1 MQYSVKPGFTAF
13 MAGLTLFGTVCSA
26 TANPLSDATSPAD
39 RLTYTP
45 PATVLY
51 SELGGQRL
59 LSWSVNLSSLA
70 AAPLLRQEIWRSDSP
85 YRSDAQLIQTLLP
98 EQQVSSDDSAEPSQ
112 QYWYW
117 LVLVDNQGRQ
127 HWQAAQSAFT
137 SAAITDQLPAN
148 ALSADPLNQP
158 LAAHALCKAGATIA
172 DQTVDCAGITIG
184 SSCSGDS
191 EKQAPVLTLKN
202 ATVKNLR
209 LSATGGADGIH
220 CASGNCTLENIVWED
235 ICEDAATNNGN
246 TMTIIG
252 GSAFNS
258 ANGPGG
264 KPDKVFQQNAK
275 NSTTVIKG
283 NFTLLGENGKLWRS
297 CGDCSN
303 NGGPRYL
310 NVSNIT
316 VNGKLGSL
324 AGVNRNYKDVATIR
338 GVKVKGYKAG
348 SPKICEEYKGVVKGQ
363 GKSESYGEFWN
374 TAACNVSKSDVSG
387 F

>member
-1 MQYSVKPGFTAF
+1 MLRKNLLPLCLLLALQ
-13 MAGLTLFGTVCSA
+13 TVVQIASA
-26 TANPLSDATSPAD
+26 NQQILPTSPHQ
-39 RLTYTP
+39 
-45 PATVLY
+45 PAATLLF
-51 SELGGQRL
+51 SQQGGYQL
-59 LSWSVNLSSLA
+59 LSWSLDQQRFTQHA
-70 AAPLLRQEIWRSDSP
+70 LLRQEV
-85 YRSDAQLIQTLLP
+85 YRSSTSELADAELLQLLP
-98 EQQVSSDDSAEPSQ
+98 PTEQVMIDETANSWQH
-112 QYWYW
+112 YWYW
-117 LVLVDNQGRQ
+117 LKLVDSNGNQY
-127 HWQAAQSAFT
+127 WQSTQSVVDDSQPALQQSAAQPGLLV
-137 SAAITDQLPAN
+137 SAA
-148 ALSADPLNQP
+148 
-158 LAAHALCKAGATIA
+158 AHPLCKAGATVEN
-172 DQTVDCAGITIG
+172 QTIDCGGITIG

-209 LSATGGADGIH
+209 ISATGGADGIH
-220 CASGNCTLENIVWED
+220 CSSGNCTIENVVWEE

-246 TMTIIG
+246 TLTIIG

-258 ANGPGG
+258 KNGPGG

-310 NVSNIT
+310 NINGIT
-316 VNGKLGSL
+316 INSTLDSL

-338 GVKVKGYKAG
+338 AVKVKNYKAG
-348 SPKICEEYKGVVKGQ
+348 KPKICEEYKGVVKGQ
-363 GKSESYGEFWN
+363 GKSESYGEQWN
-374 TAACNVSKSDVSG
+374 TAACNVSPADVSG

>member
-1 MQYSVKPGFTAF
+1 MLKNKLLPLCLLLALHTA
-13 MAGLTLFGTVCSA
+13 GHA
-26 TANPLSDATSPAD
+26 TTSESIPQPVSPA
-39 RLTYTP
+39 LTA
-45 PATVLY
+45 PAATLLL
-51 SELGGQRL
+51 SQQGGYQL
-59 LSWSVNLSSLA
+59 LSWSLDQQRFMQQ
-70 AAPLLRQEIWRSDSP
+70 PLLRQEV
-85 YRSDAQLIQTLLP
+85 YRSSTSELADAELLQILP
-98 EQQVSSDDSAEPSQ
+98 PTEQVMIDESANSWQ
-112 QYWYW
+112 HYWYW
-117 LVLVDNQGRQ
+117 LKLVDSNGKQY
-127 HWQAAQSAFT
+127 WQSAQSLT
-137 SAAITDQLPAN
+137 DSAQPELQQGD
-148 ALSADPLNQP
+148 ALSGLLPN
-158 LAAHALCKAGATIA
+158 AAANPLCKAGATVEN
-172 DQTVDCAGITIG
+172 QTIDCGGITIG

-209 LSATGGADGIH
+209 ISATGGADGIH
-220 CASGNCTLENIVWED
+220 CSSGNCTIENVVWED

-246 TMTIIG
+246 TLTIIG

-258 ANGPGG
+258 KNGPGG

-310 NVSNIT
+310 NINGIT
-316 VNGKLGSL
+316 INSTLDSL

-338 GVKVKGYKAG
+338 AVKVKNYKAG
-348 SPKICEEYKGVVKGQ
+348 KPKICEEYKGVVKGQ
-363 GKSESYGEFWN
+363 GKSESYGEQWN
-374 TAACNVSKSDVSG
+374 TAACNVSKSDVSA

>member
-1 MQYSVKPGFTAF
+1 MQKRMTTWIKRPLYNAKLLMWASLVFANTA
-13 MAGLTLFGTVCSA
+13 AANLLDSELATQPAATL
-26 TANPLSDATSPAD
+26 
-39 RLTYTP
+39 
-45 PATVLY
+45 LY

-59 LSWSVNLSSLA
+59 LSWSVNQPALQGSTVV
-70 AAPLLRQEIWRSDSP
+70 RQELWRSASP
-85 YRSDAQLIQTLLP
+85 YRHDAQLLQTLLP
-98 EQQVSSDDSAEPSQ
+98 EQQVSSDDSVEPWQ

-117 LVLVDNQGRQ
+117 LLLVDADGRQ
-127 HWQAAQSAFT
+127 YWQAAHQ
-137 SAAITDQLPAN
+137 PAN
-148 ALSADPLNQP
+148 PTPAESELPTHSMAAGNIQP
-158 LAAHALCKAGATIA
+158 MAAHPLCKAGAVVQNQSI
-172 DQTVDCAGITIG
+172 DCAGITIG
-184 SSCSGDS
+184 SSCNGDS

-202 ATVKNLR
+202 ASVKNLR

-220 CASGNCTLENIVWED
+220 CASGNCTLENVVWED

-246 TMTIIG
+246 IMTIIG

-310 NVSNIT
+310 NVSGVTIQ
-316 VNGKLGSL
+316 GKLGSL

-338 GVKVKGYKAG
+338 AVKVKGYKSG

-363 GKSESYGEFWN
+363 GKSDSYGEFWN
-374 TAACNVSKSDVSG
+374 TAACNVSKSDISG